1 VLEPVAYDQGAA
13 ALLSRVRLAG
23 CDQPDVAAGMAALAR
38 GDHEQGLTHLIDAV
52 ALAGPDLRDDLRAAM
67 LGVFAELGEH
77 HPLSTRFRR
86 RLAQALY

>member
-1 VLEPVAYDQGAA
+1 
-13 ALLSRVRLAG
+13 VR
-23 CDQPDVAAGMAALAR
+23 QPQLV
-38 GDHEQGLTHLIDAV
+38 V
-52 ALAGPDLRDDLRAAM
+52 AGPDLRDDLRGAM